1 MKLLKK
7 FNSKRGFTLA
17 ELVIVVAIIAILAG
31 IAVTFINPKDISY
44 VENNRSAE
52 AIATAV
58 QNRLT
63 EIRNSGNMEILR
75 RMGEQYVSATE
86 AVKAEV
92 PSGDGSGDTPGD
104 TSKDLGGYRYV
115 FNYNE
120 SGGAIERNSLISYI
134 LPFGAIDYDLAQNY
148 YAIGFQSDTGMV
160 GEVFYSTK
168 PFVGHSASYLLTISG
183 DSEQAKQKRK
193 AENVGYY
200 QGTTYEEE
208 VAFANLPTPQLTI
221 TNYETLTLSIYLPE
235 VKQLEESGKNLGI
248 LVSLSDKNGEAYK
261 KGLTVFQTAIYSTF
275 SSANIVGEADGTP
288 QPVVKNQNISS
299 GGTYKIILDT
309 VQECDEGLMKQDF
322 KAVPKGKFEQ
332 WATKSG
338 AFKDGYF
345 ELGDNNEI
353 TVTVYCMDGKF
364 PEGVTS
370 DETVKIDPTYL
381 PRSASLIFNGW
392 FNNYNDSTVEIAC
405 GRHLQNLGKLTQ
417 LRSKLQKYLPA
428 AAKEGDSY
436 TYGDYNYGMANV
448 YTDGT
453 DNDDPKVGY
462 SDITEKYEYRDHV
475 KHISKAKQ
483 VNAIDFD
490 CAEWK
495 WEGKQI
501 PFTPVCLPSGFYYY
515 GNYLTINHLYVNS
528 PFYAG
533 LFGYLYHPRLY
544 DILLVNPSVTSQ
556 MPEHLSTLYEMGV
569 GALIG
574 TSRDSSHINNCQV
587 YMTPDNADGKYN
599 PDYRVQGQG
608 YVGGLI
614 GFCEDEHI
622 ENCSASVYTGYR
634 ETDTLSSR
642 YVGGLVG
649 AITGDS
655 KIKNCYAAGN
665 LSGDYVGGLVG
676 YIFEDSDPSGDDYRI
691 ETCYT
696 AGHIEYAK
704 VQASGLLGLVS
715 ELSGNAR
722 SALSA
727 FGNYCVVIYGQKD
740 SAGKYAWHGSAPI
753 YGTFNG
759 DNFEWLRTSDFN
771 GYSDTY
777 LKGKYGTY
785 TDEDGNSH
793 DGHTFFAGAVFK
805 NDNKNY
811 YIAQKDIT
819 YAGSTYFTAMKEV
832 AEQFIEE
839 AKGKTDKT
847 ELAKIAQKYEQ
858 KLKWLK
864 KLQTLDDLK
873 TLMERLI
880 YEVDHETGTDK
891 DGRPYNYGGYYTD
904 TSGNIYLDLDRA
916 RIDDY
921 DDVKNHNYIKVTLV
935 QALHAIYD
943 GTYTEVITDKEGNT
957 TTQTKTVTI
966 EYKGNDVNKPNF
978 NSIGNHTF
986 MSYYNELQK
995 QYKILAENP
1004 DNAEAKERLK
1014 VLLGDNSREIYK
1026 KQTKKKEDDGTIT
1039 ITKEEKKRFY
1049 EGGIFYQSFESELLY
1064 RLFDKA
1070 KDFYQTDKKD
1080 KTGELIYRH
1089 FRSDYI
1095 ESGFVKLLCDL
1106 AMSDEGRAKMLTD
1119 AKMSELDSA
1128 LTMLET
1134 YDSIAGKWKGDM
1146 KSFTTEAQGLISKAK
1161 TAVETLKKD
1170 VASSSTLLSTLE
1182 AHIKAADDA
1191 FVAMYNFY
1199 ESHKNAKDVSVDSD
1213 FKEDASGT
1221 RDMRNL
1227 RDYTSQLRRSVQ
1239 LCASTSESG
1248 AIAELEILA
1257 ARLEDLSPD
1266 VTDLSDKVTA
1276 LRDECIKNI
1285 QTIINN
1291 DSGHRLKN
1299 ATELR
1304 NAVRG
1309 YVNGDDSGGETTRDK
1324 ETLGFMYD
1332 YQNEHSG
1339 NPYKFTNDA
1348 YVDKDNGIY
1357 NNVFPYNESE
1367 HTSYYPFPFVYG
1379 RDVENGKRVLYV
1391 LFHYGD
1397 WLTEDLWAAPTIT
1410 YHTDYPTMEGFSG
1423 EDIELSQYRVTNVN
1437 SFAPD
1442 EDIITSKDEDIEIPF
1457 YFEGWYVDEDKTIPY
1472 SEEFKKSIEAAAING
1487 EEKNFDLYAKWMV
1500 KPSLTFYAADLEGSY
1515 NGRAIPIDTTMTLKS
1530 DDKSL
1535 KSENANSYR
1544 RFTAWL
1550 NPGQEVSL
1558 DVSGH
1563 YNYRDIHEDSGPVLS
1578 GQGEDYY
1585 IIDRLKVVESTLT
1598 TGAAWY
1604 GEENIDR
1611 NSGTVTFTVPLG
1623 ATDSD
1628 KYEIT
1633 LSADG
1638 EEGQPEFN
1646 ICVAEG
1652 TMIRMGDGST
1662 KAVEDL
1668 KVGDIVLA
1676 FNHLTVKYEPTAVWM
1691 MPHTDVESKLYRVIT
1706 LNFSDGSSLKIVG
1719 EHGLFDRTLNKYV
1732 FINESNYNEYI
1743 GHKFSAVTASSSGF
1757 GGREVTL
1764 VKASVSY
1771 EMTKIYSPIT
1781 ENYLNIVAEDLLTV
1795 TSMMGYGDAVMNIFD
1810 YEPDMSYDKIQM
1822 AADINKYGVYSYE
1835 DFADMLPQEVY
1846 AKVPLKV
1853 MKVAV
1858 GKGLISYEEVKQIIE
1873 YIYKNGYLS

>member
-44 VENNRSAE
+44 VEYNRSAE

-63 EIRNSGNMEILR
+63 EIRNSGNMEYLR
-75 RMGEQYVSATE
+75 RMGEQYVSATG
-86 AVKAEV
+86 AAKAEV
-92 PSGDGSGDTPGD
+92 PSGDGSGETPGD

-134 LPFGAIDYDLAQNY
+134 LPFGAIDYDLAQNF

-160 GEVFYSTK
+160 GEVFYSTM
-168 PFVGHSASYLLTISG
+168 PFAGHSASYLLTISG

-248 LVSLSDKNGEAYK
+248 LVSLSDKNGDAYK
-261 KGLTVFQTAIYSTF
+261 GDAEKEGLTLFQTAIYSTF

-288 QPVVKNQNISS
+288 QPVVINQNISS

-309 VQECDEGLMKQDF
+309 VQDCNETNDLNRKFELT
-322 KAVPKGKFEQ
+322 PKGKFEQ
-332 WATKSG
+332 WATRSG
-338 AFKDGYF
+338 AFKDGSF

-370 DETVKIDPTYL
+370 GEPVKIDPTYL

-417 LRSKLQKYLPA
+417 LRPKLQKYLPT
-428 AAKEGDSY
+428 AAKAGDSY

-453 DNDDPKVGY
+453 SNDSPSVGY

-904 TSGNIYLDLDRA
+904 TSGDIYLDLDRA

-921 DDVKNHNYIKVTLV
+921 ADVKKHHYIKVTLV
-935 QALHAIYD
+935 EALHAIYD
-943 GTYTEVITDKEGNT
+943 GTYNGDILDGTSNSSSPTKTHTE
-957 TTQTKTVTI
+957 TVTI

-986 MSYYNELQK
+986 MSYYNELKK
-995 QYKILAENP
+995 QYEILADGSDE
-1004 DNAEAKERLK
+1004 AKVKAAKERLTL
-1014 VLLGDNSREIYK
+1014 LLGDNSGETYQK
-1026 KQTKKKEDDGTIT
+1026 PTKTKHKDGTIT
-1039 ITKEEKKRFY
+1039 TTYETKRFY

-1119 AKMSELDSA
+1119 AKTSELDSA
-1128 LTMLET
+1128 LTMLKT
-1134 YDSIAGKWKGDM
+1134 YESIAGKWKGDM

-1199 ESHKNAKDVSVDSD
+1199 ESHKNDKDVSVDSD

-1248 AIAELEILA
+1248 AIAELETLIK
-1257 ARLEDLSPD
+1257 RLNDNKPD
-1266 VTDLSDKVTA
+1266 ITT

-1304 NAVRG
+1304 NAARG
-1309 YVNGDDSGGETTRDK
+1309 YVNGDDTETRDK

-1332 YQNEHSG
+1332 YGNKYYVDKKDINPYTNSG
-1339 NPYKFTNDA
+1339 NPVPDGS
-1348 YVDKDNGIY
+1348 YVDKKENGIY
-1357 NNVFPYNESE
+1357 NNVFPYEENQF
-1367 HTSYYPFPFVYG
+1367 TKYYPFPFVYG
-1379 RDVENGKRVLYV
+1379 RDVETTEERVLYV

-1397 WLTEDLWAAPTIT
+1397 WLTKDLW
-1410 YHTDYPTMEGFSG
+1410 
-1423 EDIELSQYRVTNVN
+1423 
-1437 SFAPD
+1437 
-1442 EDIITSKDEDIEIPF
+1442 
-1457 YFEGWYVDEDKTIPY
+1457 
-1472 SEEFKKSIEAAAING
+1472 
-1487 EEKNFDLYAKWMV
+1487 
-1500 KPSLTFYAADLEGSY
+1500 
-1515 NGRAIPIDTTMTLKS
+1515 
-1530 DDKSL
+1530 
-1535 KSENANSYR
+1535 
-1544 RFTAWL
+1544 
-1550 NPGQEVSL
+1550 
-1558 DVSGH
+1558 
-1563 YNYRDIHEDSGPVLS
+1563 
-1578 GQGEDYY
+1578 
-1585 IIDRLKVVESTLT
+1585 VE
-1598 TGAAWY
+1598 
-1604 GEENIDR
+1604 
-1611 NSGTVTFTVPLG
+1611 
-1623 ATDSD
+1623 
-1628 KYEIT
+1628 
-1633 LSADG
+1633 
-1638 EEGQPEFN
+1638 
-1646 ICVAEG
+1646 
-1652 TMIRMGDGST
+1652 
-1662 KAVEDL
+1662 
-1668 KVGDIVLA
+1668 
-1676 FNHLTVKYEPTAVWM
+1676 
-1691 MPHTDVESKLYRVIT
+1691 
-1706 LNFSDGSSLKIVG
+1706 
-1719 EHGLFDRTLNKYV
+1719 
-1732 FINESNYNEYI
+1732 
-1743 GHKFSAVTASSSGF
+1743 
-1757 GGREVTL
+1757 
-1764 VKASVSY
+1764 
-1771 EMTKIYSPIT
+1771 
-1781 ENYLNIVAEDLLTV
+1781 
-1795 TSMMGYGDAVMNIFD
+1795 
-1810 YEPDMSYDKIQM
+1810 
-1822 AADINKYGVYSYE
+1822 
-1835 DFADMLPQEVY
+1835 
-1846 AKVPLKV
+1846 
-1853 MKVAV
+1853 
-1858 GKGLISYEEVKQIIE
+1858 
-1873 YIYKNGYLS
+1873 

>member
-1 MKLLKK
+1 MKLFKK
-7 FNSKRGFTLA
+7 LNSKRGFTLA
-17 ELVIVVAIIAILAG
+17 ELVIVVAIIAVLAG

-44 VENNRSAE
+44 VEYNRSAE

-75 RMGEQYVSATE
+75 GMGEQCVPSAE

-92 PSGDGSGDTPGD
+92 PSGSALDDTPD
-104 TSKDLGGYRYV
+104 KGGYRYV

-120 SGGAIERNSLISYI
+120 SGGAIERNKLISYI
-134 LPFGAIDYDLAQNY
+134 LPFGAIDYDLAQNF

-168 PFVGHSASYLLTISG
+168 PFAGHSASYLLTISG
-183 DSEQAKQKRK
+183 DTDQAKQKRK

-200 QGTTYEEE
+200 QGTTYKEE

-235 VKQLEESGKNLGI
+235 VKQLKDSGKNLGI
-248 LVSLSDKNGEAYK
+248 LVSLSDKNGDAYK
-261 KGLTVFQTAIYSTF
+261 GDAEKEGLTLFQTAIYSTF
-275 SSANIVGEADGTP
+275 SSANIVGEDDGTP
-288 QPVVKNQNISS
+288 KPVVINQNISS

-309 VQECDEGLMKQDF
+309 VQDCNETNDLNRKFELT
-322 KAVPKGKFEQ
+322 PRGKFEQ
-332 WATKSG
+332 WATRSG
-338 AFKDGYF
+338 AFKNGSF

-353 TVTVYCMDGKF
+353 TVTVYCLDGKF
-364 PEGVTS
+364 TEGVTS
-370 DETVKIDPTYL
+370 DKTVKIDPTYL

-392 FNNYNDSTVEIAC
+392 FNNYGDSTADIAC

-417 LRSKLQKYLPA
+417 LRPKLQKYLPT

-453 DNDDPKVGY
+453 SNDSPSVGY
-462 SDITEKYEYRDHV
+462 SDITEKYVYRDHV

-495 WEGKQI
+495 LEGKQI

-691 ETCYT
+691 QTCYT

-819 YAGSTYFTAMKEV
+819 YAGSTYFTAMREV

-847 ELAKIAQKYEQ
+847 ELAKIAQTYEQ

-921 DDVKNHNYIKVTLV
+921 DDVKKHHYIKVTLV
-935 QALHAIYD
+935 EALHAIYD
-943 GTYTEVITDKEGNT
+943 GTYNGDILDGTSNSSSPTKTHTE
-957 TTQTKTVTI
+957 TVTI
-966 EYKGNDVNKPNF
+966 EYKGNDVNKADF
-978 NSIGNHTF
+978 NKIGNHTF

-1004 DNAEAKERLK
+1004 DNAAAKARVQE
-1014 VLLGDNSREIYK
+1014 LLGDNSEEIYK
-1026 KQTKKKEDDGTIT
+1026 KPTKHSDGTIT
-1039 ITKEEKKRFY
+1039 YEKKRFY
-1049 EGGIFYQSFESELLY
+1049 EGGLFYKSFYSELLF

-1070 KDFYQTDKKD
+1070 KDFYQIDKND

-1095 ESGFVKLLCDL
+1095 ESRFVKLLCDL
-1106 AMSDEGRAKMLTD
+1106 AMSDEGREKMLAT
-1119 AKMSELDSA
+1119 AKTSELDSA
-1128 LTMLET
+1128 LTMLKT

-1161 TAVETLKKD
+1161 TAVETLKTD
-1170 VASSSTLLSTLE
+1170 LTSSSTLLSTLE

-1191 FVAMYNFY
+1191 FVEMYNFY
-1199 ESHKNAKDVSVDSD
+1199 ELHKNAKDVSVDSD

-1248 AIAELEILA
+1248 AIAELETLIK
-1257 ARLEDLSPD
+1257 RLNDNEPD
-1266 VTDLSDKVTA
+1266 ITA

-1304 NAVRG
+1304 NAARG
-1309 YVNGDDSGGETTRDK
+1309 YANGDSDKDTREDN
-1324 ETLGFMYD
+1324 LGFMYD
-1332 YQNEHSG
+1332 YGNAYPKESSNI
-1339 NPYKFTNDA
+1339 NPYYGKLSNDS
-1348 YVDKDNGIY
+1348 YVDGDHGIY
-1357 NNVFPYNESE
+1357 NNVFPYEENPY
-1367 HTSYYPFPFVYG
+1367 TSYYPFPFVYA
-1379 RDVENGKRVLYV
+1379 RDVENGERVLYV

-1397 WLTEDLWAAPTIT
+1397 WLTEDLWADSDPSTIILKEMS
-1410 YHTDYPTMEGFSG
+1410 Y
-1423 EDIELSQYRVTNVN
+1423 ELN
-1437 SFAPD
+1437 AM
-1442 EDIITSKDEDIEIPF
+1442 TSYLEA
-1457 YFEGWYVDEDKTIPY
+1457 VD
-1472 SEEFKKSIEAAAING
+1472 KK
-1487 EEKNFDLYAKWMV
+1487 
-1500 KPSLTFYAADLEGSY
+1500 
-1515 NGRAIPIDTTMTLKS
+1515 DTT
-1530 DDKSL
+1530 
-1535 KSENANSYR
+1535 
-1544 RFTAWL
+1544 F
-1550 NPGQEVSL
+1550 Q
-1558 DVSGH
+1558 
-1563 YNYRDIHEDSGPVLS
+1563 HEIG
-1578 GQGEDYY
+1578 G
-1585 IIDRLKVVESTLT
+1585 LT
-1598 TGAAWY
+1598 
-1604 GEENIDR
+1604 R
-1611 NSGTVTFTVPLG
+1611 
-1623 ATDSD
+1623 
-1628 KYEIT
+1628 
-1633 LSADG
+1633 
-1638 EEGQPEFN
+1638 
-1646 ICVAEG
+1646 
-1652 TMIRMGDGST
+1652 
-1662 KAVEDL
+1662 
-1668 KVGDIVLA
+1668 
-1676 FNHLTVKYEPTAVWM
+1676 
-1691 MPHTDVESKLYRVIT
+1691 
-1706 LNFSDGSSLKIVG
+1706 
-1719 EHGLFDRTLNKYV
+1719 
-1732 FINESNYNEYI
+1732 
-1743 GHKFSAVTASSSGF
+1743 
-1757 GGREVTL
+1757 
-1764 VKASVSY
+1764 
-1771 EMTKIYSPIT
+1771 
-1781 ENYLNIVAEDLLTV
+1781 
-1795 TSMMGYGDAVMNIFD
+1795 
-1810 YEPDMSYDKIQM
+1810 
-1822 AADINKYGVYSYE
+1822 
-1835 DFADMLPQEVY
+1835 
-1846 AKVPLKV
+1846 
-1853 MKVAV
+1853 
-1858 GKGLISYEEVKQIIE
+1858 
-1873 YIYKNGYLS
+1873 